1 MRTLAALAFVAAI
14 MSCPPSFASETTTP
28 TPSPSA
34 TTTATPTSGVHGG
47 FNVVGETEGGS
58 ESDPGTQATGNSS
71 EGQDPE
77 PLAPGQWVKTGACDT
92 MGAGGCHDLITC
104 ADGSP
109 AIGWEYIRASDGV
122 VILTTDLCPGE
133 QPPAPEATPPVD
145 IPGEVLKAFEK
156 VELPASTISIQPPGG
171 QTLVNFKTILSTP
184 ATQHQVTVH
193 LDKVNIDV
201 VLELTPSHFLWKHGD
216 GTGQE
221 STITGAVWSEGANVD
236 GEDFITHVYT
246 KKLTAAQ
253 VSVDTTW
260 SARFKGP
267 KDTDWRPVDGT
278 VTKVGEP
285 VSLAVR
291 EATPQLVTA
300 PN

>member
-1 MRTLAALAFVAAI
+1 MVLATALAICMLPPTSAQADDEDTTVTPGANTLDVGIVENNDGGNVGGNANDATAIGHTSEPQPTVVYVPICLHGDALENGSGFGCPTGEQLECGEGGVVFTIFVTQ
-14 MSCPPSFASETTTP
+14 PGETTADSSDTCIEPGDPPP
-28 TPSPSA
+28 T
-34 TTTATPTSGVHGG
+34 
-47 FNVVGETEGGS
+47 
-58 ESDPGTQATGNSS
+58 
-71 EGQDPE
+71 
-77 PLAPGQWVKTGACDT
+77 
-92 MGAGGCHDLITC
+92 
-104 ADGSP
+104 
-109 AIGWEYIRASDGV
+109 
-122 VILTTDLCPGE
+122 
-133 QPPAPEATPPVD
+133 PEATPPVD

-184 ATQHQVTVH
+184 GAKHQVTVH

-221 STITGAVWSEGANVD
+221 STIAGAVWSEGANVD